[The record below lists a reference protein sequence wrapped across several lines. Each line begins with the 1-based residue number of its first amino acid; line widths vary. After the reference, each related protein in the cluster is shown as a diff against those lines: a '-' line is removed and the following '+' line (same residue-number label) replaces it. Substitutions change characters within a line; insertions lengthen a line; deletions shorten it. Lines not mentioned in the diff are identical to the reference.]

1 MADEWEVVAVGPA
14 WQPAPGSDEVAPA
27 HGRLVLR
34 DDALVFRADDGG
46 ETVIAGIKDAGP
58 LSPGARIT
66 PGRAAGQWMAA
77 PLRRVRCPGFA
88 VITTAGT
95 WVFDA
100 PHGVKR
106 ARAVRER
113 YAG

>member
-1 MADEWEVVAVGPA
+1 VA
-14 WQPAPGSDEVAPA
+14 PAPG
-27 HGRLVLR
+27 RLLLR
-34 DDALVFRADDGG
+34 DAALVFRADDGA

-66 PGRAAGQWMAA
+66 PSRAAGQWMAA
-77 PLRRVRCPGFA
+77 PLRRLRCPGFA
-88 VITTAGT
+88 VITTGGT

>member
-1 MADEWEVVAVGPA
+1 
-14 WQPAPGSDEVAPA
+14 
-27 HGRLVLR
+27 
-34 DDALVFRADDGG
+34 
-46 ETVIAGIKDAGP
+46 
-58 LSPGARIT
+58 
-66 PGRAAGQWMAA
+66 MAA
-77 PLRRVRCPGFA
+77 PLRRLRCPGFA

>member
-1 MADEWEVVAVGPA
+1 VADEWEVVAVGPA

-27 HGRLVLR
+27 PGRLLLG

-46 ETVIAGIKDAGP
+46 ETVIADIKGAGP
-58 LSPGARIT
+58 LSPGAHIT
-66 PGRAAGQWMAA
+66 PSRAAGQWMAA
-77 PLRRVRCPGFA
+77 PLRRLRCPGFA
-88 VITTAGT
+88 VITTGGT